1 MSFSR
6 GQRYCVHWSERRELA
21 VADVSI
27 QPRERLGTETSPT
40 VETVGPSRT
49 VAIVGV
55 ALVVVVAA
63 IAIGFRLAGTSSAGA
78 ATSVRAA
85 LVSTLAK
92 NTAGLS
98 ISESIDVEGQIG
110 AATGSGKC
118 NLQIDACS
126 ATLVYSGALSQL
138 GTESMLYSG
147 RIMYLKLAGTVG
159 ASFPTPWISLP
170 FKASNRPSA
179 LGSTGSPLA
188 GLALLTRRGA
198 VVKDEGTVKVDGV
211 AMHQYGVTI
220 GKSSAKSV
228 VSRQEAG
235 LPVWL
240 SNPTTQGPLG
250 ALSLTL
256 DINAAG
262 KIGRIAFT
270 TSATQDHTFAIVH
283 ATETVTSFGGPVTI
297 VVPSKNELTLVNAL
311 AGTLTR
317 YCTPAPGLRLG
328 PSSKPI
334 VTPH

>member
-1 MSFSR
+1 
-6 GQRYCVHWSERRELA
+6 

-27 QPRERLGTETSPT
+27 QPRERLGTQTSPN
-40 VETVGPSRT
+40 VETVGPSRN

-55 ALVVVVAA
+55 VLVIVVAA
-63 IAIGFRLAGTSSAGA
+63 IAVGVRLAGTSSASA
-78 ATSVRAA
+78 AASVRAA

-92 NTAGLS
+92 NTASLS

-110 AATGSGKC
+110 TATGNGKC
-118 NLQIDACS
+118 NLQLDACS
-126 ATLVYSGALSQL
+126 ATLIYSGALSQL
-138 GTESMLYSG
+138 GTESILYSG

-188 GLALLTRRGA
+188 GLALLTRHGA
-198 VVKDEGTVKVDGV
+198 VLKDEGMAKVNGV
-211 AMHQYGVTI
+211 EMHQYGVTVS
-220 GKSSAKSV
+220 KSSAKSV
-228 VSRQEAG
+228 VSRQESG

-240 SNPTTQGPLG
+240 SNPATQGPLG
-250 ALSLTL
+250 ALAMTL

-283 ATETVTSFGGPVTI
+283 ATETVTSFGAPVTI
-297 VVPSKNELTLVNAL
+297 AVPSKNELTLVNAL

-328 PSSKPI
+328 PASKP
-334 VTPH
+334 VVSRH